1 MKKSNYVFGSVPMI
15 RASRSKFDLSF
26 THKTSGNV
34 GKLYPFFCQEVYPG
48 DTFKT
53 KSTILARLNSAYLRP
68 VMDNLFLDQYFFFV
82 PSRLVFD
89 KFAQV
94 FGENKQSPWA
104 VQNPPSIPCFANTQ
118 STGNIALHDNVCAYL
133 YLPVGEDLKDNI
145 KDISLLPARAF
156 ALIYDEWFRDENNV
170 QPMNIH
176 KGDASASEVLNNE
189 AWSQNNYL
197 GKCPSVAKF
206 HDYFTSCLP
215 SPQKGDAVEVGTIA
229 IPERVLPVAGLP
241 YAGNT
246 DTSSRNYILPSVS
259 LFPNDG
265 KLTSLMEAAGYGTS
279 QYPTAD
285 TWRTT
290 HGAGKLDVITGG
302 RDYTSTPKNTSG
314 PIGGLSAT
322 STDAGILYADPNSS
336 VQILGGSAQF
346 ANLGAYDPGLVLGAT
361 SVNDLRLAFQT
372 QKMLEKDARGGT
384 RYREYILS
392 HFGVSV
398 ADSRVQV
405 PEFLG
410 GKRSPLNV
418 QQVAQTSQATTDSPL
433 ASLGA
438 YSLSFGQSG
447 FSKGFTEH
455 GYIIGVMCLRHHHT
469 YQQGVERFAFR
480 KNRLDFYDPVFANIG
495 EQPVYKKELF
505 AGAAADDVFGY
516 QEAWADLRYRPSR
529 VSGQLASKST
539 NTLDIYHFGDE
550 YSNAPTLSE
559 GFINETDSNFARTI
573 AIANAENADADQF
586 VFDIYCQNE
595 AIRELPVYSVPS
607 LIDHH

>member
-1 MKKSNYVFGSVPMI
+1 MKKKKNFVFGSVPMI

-53 KSTILARLNSAYLRP
+53 KSTILSRINGAYLVP

-82 PSRLVFD
+82 PSRLVYN

-94 FGENKQSPWA
+94 FGENKESPWA
-104 VQNPPSIPCFANTQ
+104 VVNTPSVPTFQNTQ
-118 STGNIALHDNVCAYL
+118 ATGNVALHDNVCAYL
-133 YLPVGEDLKDNI
+133 YLPVGEDLKENI
-145 KDISLLPARAF
+145 KDVSLLPARAF

-170 QPMNIH
+170 QPMNIQ
-176 KGDASASEVLNNE
+176 KGDAVASEKLNND
-189 AWSQNNYL
+189 AWSPSNYL

-215 SPQKGDAVEVGTIA
+215 SPQKGQPVEIGTAVVPA
-229 IPERVLPVAGLP
+229 RVLPVSGVGAN
-241 YAGNT
+241 Y
-246 DTSSRNYILPSVS
+246 SSPGSTS
-259 LFPNDG
+259 LFPDQFSPEYQAALVRSGYVGGTQGNSPAIGSVVLSSSSSESNDVLLG
-265 KLTSLMEAAGYGTS
+265 RGLKVGMSKPLLKATNDATGDN
-279 QYPTAD
+279 AD
-285 TWRTT
+285 
-290 HGAGKLDVITGG
+290 HVFLH
-302 RDYTSTPKNTSG
+302 
-314 PIGGLSAT
+314 
-322 STDAGILYADPNSS
+322 
-336 VQILGGSAQF
+336 
-346 ANLGAYDPGLVLGAT
+346 NLGAYDPGFVLGAAT
-361 SVNDLRLAFQT
+361 VNDLRLAFQT

-418 QQVAQTSQATTDSPL
+418 QQVAQTSVGTEKSPL
-433 ASLGA
+433 AALGA

-455 GYIIGVMCLRHHHT
+455 GYIIGVMCLRYHHT

-529 VSGQLASKST
+529 VSGQLASKAT
-539 NTLDIYHFGDE
+539 NTLDIYHFADE
-550 YSNAPTLSE
+550 YANAPTLSD
-559 GFINETDSNFARTI
+559 GFINETDSNFARTT
-573 AIANAENADADQF
+573 AIKDAQSADADQF
-586 VFDIYCQNE
+586 VFDIYIQNE

>member
-1 MKKSNYVFGSVPMI
+1 MKRKNNFVFGSVPMI

-34 GKLYPFFCQEVYPG
+34 GKLYPFYCQEVYPG
-48 DTFKT
+48 DTFKV

-68 VMDNLFLDQYFFFV
+68 VMDNLFLDQYFFYV
-82 PSRLVFD
+82 PSRLVYN

-94 FGENKQSPWA
+94 FGENKESPWA
-104 VQNPPSIPCFANTQ
+104 VVNTPSVPTFRNTGL
-118 STGNIALHDNVCAYL
+118 TGNVANHDNVCAYL
-133 YLPVGEDLKDNI
+133 YLPVGEDLRENI

-170 QPMNIH
+170 QPMNIQ
-176 KGDASASEVLNNE
+176 KGDAVASEVLNNNE
-189 AWSQNNYL
+189 WSPSNYL
-197 GKCPSVAKF
+197 GKCPNVAKF

-215 SPQKGDAVEVGTIA
+215 SPQKGDPVEVGTTVV
-229 IPERVLPVAGLP
+229 PSRVLPVATYGGQFGNNTATPTTMSSQLLP
-241 YAGNT
+241 G
-246 DTSSRNYILPSVS
+246 REELFS
-259 LFPNDG
+259 LL
-265 KLTSLMEAAGYGTS
+265 KAAGYERAGGSGSSRLYFSTS
-279 QYPTAD
+279 QEGWNPA
-285 TWRTT
+285 
-290 HGAGKLDVITGG
+290 TGG
-302 RDYTSTPKNTSG
+302 VILQSNDGTGKG
-314 PIGGLSAT
+314 ALSAD
-322 STDAGILYADPNSS
+322 SNAS
-336 VQILGGSAQF
+336 GGNPTTMYP
-346 ANLGAYDPGLVLGAT
+346 ANLFAYDPGVALGAT
-361 SVNDLRLAFQT
+361 TVNDLRLAFQT

-418 QQVAQTSQATTDSPL
+418 QQVAQMSQGTSQSPL

-455 GYIIGVMCLRHHHT
+455 GYIIGVMCLRYHHT

-539 NTLDIYHFGDE
+539 NTLDIYHFADE
-550 YSNAPTLSE
+550 YANAPTLSE
-559 GFINETDSNFARTI
+559 GFINETDTNFARTI
-573 AIANAENADADQF
+573 ATANSQSVDSDQF
-586 VFDIYCQNE
+586 VFDIYLQND

>member
-1 MKKSNYVFGSVPMI
+1 MKRNKNFVFGSVPMI
-15 RASRSKFDLSF
+15 RASRSKFDLSY

-34 GKLYPFFCQEVYPG
+34 GKLYPFMCQEVYPG
-48 DTFKT
+48 DTFKV
-53 KSTILARLNSAYLRP
+53 KSTILARLNSAYLLP

-82 PSRLVFD
+82 PSRLVYN

-94 FGENKQSPWA
+94 FGENKESPWA
-104 VQNPPSIPCFANTQ
+104 VVNTPSIPTFQNTEA
-118 STGNIALHDNVCAYL
+118 TGNVALHDNVCAYL
-133 YLPVGEDLKDNI
+133 YLPVGEDLKENI
-145 KDISLLPARAF
+145 KDVSLLPARAF

-170 QPMNIH
+170 MPMNIQ
-176 KGDASASEVLNNE
+176 KGDAVVSEKLNNNV
-189 AWSQNNYL
+189 WSPSNYL
-197 GKCPSVAKF
+197 GKCPNVAKF

-215 SPQKGDAVEVGTIA
+215 TPQKGQPVEIGSVVVPARI
-229 IPERVLPVAGLP
+229 LPVSGVDI
-241 YAGNT
+241 GNG
-246 DTSSRNYILPSVS
+246 DTLVVKTSPS
-259 LFPNDG
+259 LFPSQAN
-265 KLTSLMEAAGYGTS
+265 LIPLLREAGYGEYPETPNDFETGKIWVS
-279 QYPTAD
+279 QNPLTKMRDAD
-285 TWRTT
+285 TRILGTIYSSST
-290 HGAGKLDVITGG
+290 LRGALA
-302 RDYTSTPKNTSG
+302 TSPIGSSGLAANTS
-314 PIGGLSAT
+314 
-322 STDAGILYADPNSS
+322 AG
-336 VQILGGSAQF
+336 F
-346 ANLGAYDPGLVLGAT
+346 TNLAAYDPGLALGAAT
-361 SVNDLRLAFQT
+361 VNDLRLAFQT

-418 QQVAQTSQATTDSPL
+418 QQVAQTSEATNTSPL

-455 GYIIGVMCLRHHHT
+455 GYIIGVMCLRYHHT

-505 AGAAADDVFGY
+505 AGAPADAVFGY

-529 VSGQLASKST
+529 VSGQLASKAT
-539 NTLDIYHFGDE
+539 NSLDIYHFADE
-550 YSNAPTLSE
+550 YANAPTLQE
-559 GFINETDSNFARTI
+559 AFINETDSNFARTI
-573 AIANAENADADQF
+573 AIADAQSADADQF
-586 VFDIYCQNE
+586 VFDIYLQND

>member
-1 MKKSNYVFGSVPMI
+1 MAKKSNFVFGSVPMI
-15 RASRSKFDLSF
+15 RASRSRFDLSQSI
-26 THKTSGNV
+26 KTSGNV

-48 DTFKT
+48 DTFKI
-53 KSTILARLNSAYLRP
+53 KSTILSRLSSAYMVP

-89 KFAQV
+89 KWAQV
-94 FGENKQSPWA
+94 FGENKAGKWA
-104 VQNPPSIPCFANTQ
+104 NITTPTVPTFKNTG
-118 STGNIALHDNVCAYL
+118 SSGNIALHDNVCAYIN
-133 YLPVGEDLKDNI
+133 LPVGQELGDNV
-145 KDISLLPARAF
+145 KDISLLPYRAF

-170 QPMNIH
+170 QPMQIQ
-176 KGDASASEVLNNE
+176 KGDAADSEVLNNNDW
-189 AWSQNNYL
+189 APNNYL
-197 GKCPSVAKF
+197 GKCPNVAKF
-206 HDYFTSCLP
+206 HDYFTTCLP
-215 SPQKGDAVEVGTIA
+215 SPQKGDPVELGTVV
-229 IPERVLPVAGLP
+229 IPERILPVSGVDIG
-241 YAGNT
+241 GN
-246 DTSSRNYILPSVS
+246 SSGSKSSPA
-259 LFPNDG
+259 LFPSKSELTPLLNQAGYNITTTPNMFDTG
-265 KLTSLMEAAGYGTS
+265 KIAVSTNPTTSIFGATNKNLGTIGSTTLAGTLAAG
-279 QYPTAD
+279 PFPD
-285 TWRTT
+285 
-290 HGAGKLDVITGG
+290 
-302 RDYTSTPKNTSG
+302 
-314 PIGGLSAT
+314 GLSA
-322 STDAGILYADPNSS
+322 GSS
-336 VQILGGSAQF
+336 VGF
-346 ANLGAYDPGLVLGAT
+346 TNLAAYDPGLSLNPI
-361 SVNDLRLAFQT
+361 SVNDLRYAFQL

-418 QQVAQTSQATTDSPL
+418 QQVAQTSQNTADSPL

-438 YSLSFGQSG
+438 YSLSFGKAG

-455 GYIIGVMCLRHHHT
+455 GYIIGCMCLRYHHT
-469 YQQGVERFAFR
+469 YQQGVERYAFR
-480 KNRLDFYDPVFANIG
+480 KERLDFYDPVFASIG

-505 AGAAADDVFGY
+505 AGAASDDVFGY

-550 YSNAPTLSE
+550 YANAPTLSD

-573 AIANAENADADQF
+573 AIDDAKANDSDQF
-586 VFDIYCQNE
+586 VFDIYIQND
-595 AIRELPVYSVPS
+595 AIRELSVYSVPS

>member
-1 MKKSNYVFGSVPMI
+1 MKKSNFVFGSVPMI

-94 FGENKQSPWA
+94 FGENRESAWA
-104 VQNPPSIPCFANTQ
+104 VQNPPSIPCFQNTGA
-118 STGNIALHDNVCAYL
+118 SGNVALHDNVCAYL
-133 YLPVGEDLKDNI
+133 YLPVGEDLKNNI
-145 KDISLLPARAF
+145 RDISLLPARAF
-156 ALIYDEWFRDENNV
+156 ALIYDEWFRDENNI
-170 QPMNIH
+170 QPMNVQ
-176 KGDASASEVLNNE
+176 KGDAVASEKLNNNP
-189 AWSQNNYL
+189 WSENNYL
-197 GKCPSVAKF
+197 GKCPNVAKF
-206 HDYFTSCLP
+206 HDYFTTCLP
-215 SPQKGDAVEVGTIA
+215 SPQKGEAVQALGTAISPVNTYPISDLGYDSVHDRLQSLSGRQNLLWGRFELNQSGIVNQLPIEAENPWIYTLAVNGEKVDA
-229 IPERVLPVAGLP
+229 L
-241 YAGNT
+241 
-246 DTSSRNYILPSVS
+246 S
-259 LFPNDG
+259 G
-265 KLTSLMEAAGYGTS
+265 KYSKGVTNQRES
-279 QYPTAD
+279 
-285 TWRTT
+285 
-290 HGAGKLDVITGG
+290 
-302 RDYTSTPKNTSG
+302 TSG
-314 PIGGLSAT
+314 GTLSNIGMVP
-322 STDAGILYADPNSS
+322 Y
-336 VQILGGSAQF
+336 
-346 ANLGAYDPGLVLGAT
+346 NLGVAVNPIT
-361 SVNDLRLAFQT
+361 VNDLRLAFQT

-410 GKRSPLNV
+410 GKRTPLNV

-455 GYIIGVMCLRHHHT
+455 GYIIGVMCLRYHHT

-505 AGAAADDVFGY
+505 AGADRDAVFGY

-529 VSGQLASKST
+529 VSGQLASKAT
-539 NTLDIYHFGDE
+539 NTLDIYHFADE
-550 YSNAPTLSE
+550 YSNAPTLSG

-573 AIANAENADADQF
+573 AIADAQSADADQF

-607 LIDHH
+607 LIDHN

>member
-1 MKKSNYVFGSVPMI
+1 MKKSNNFVFGSVPMI

-34 GKLYPFFCQEVYPG
+34 GKLYPFYCQEVYPG

-82 PSRLVFD
+82 PSRLVYE

-104 VQNPPSIPCFANTQ
+104 VVNNPSVPCFQNTTK
-118 STGNIALHDNVCAYL
+118 TGNVALHDNVCAYL
-133 YLPVGEDLKDNI
+133 YLPVGEDLKENI
-145 KDISLLPARAF
+145 NDISLLPARAF
-156 ALIYDEWFRDENNV
+156 ALIYDEWFRDENNI
-170 QPMNIH
+170 QPMNIQ
-176 KGDASASEVLNNE
+176 KGDAAASENLNND
-189 AWSQNNYL
+189 AWSPSNYL
-197 GKCPSVAKF
+197 GKCPNVGKF

-215 SPQKGDAVEVGTIA
+215 APQKGESVQALGTTVSQVKPYFPDAFGKSSFYQLAQGLVGSPVLHSYRYSFA
-229 IPERVLPVAGLP
+229 PESFEERVLTGISPYNSPSTVLP
-241 YAGNT
+241 AVDFKLKDGGNQYSNGV
-246 DTSSRNYILPSVS
+246 DSIN
-259 LFPNDG
+259 
-265 KLTSLMEAAGYGTS
+265 
-279 QYPTAD
+279 YPTSA
-285 TWRTT
+285 
-290 HGAGKLDVITGG
+290 IESE
-302 RDYTSTPKNTSG
+302 TSHT
-314 PIGGLSAT
+314 LS
-322 STDAGILYADPNSS
+322 P
-336 VQILGGSAQF
+336 V
-346 ANLGAYDPGLVLGAT
+346 NLGVALNPIT
-361 SVNDLRLAFQT
+361 VNDLRLAFQT

-455 GYIIGVMCLRHHHT
+455 GYIIGVMCLRYHHT

-505 AGAAADDVFGY
+505 AGAGSDDVFGY

-539 NTLDIYHFGDE
+539 NTLDIYHFADE
-550 YSNAPTLSE
+550 YANAPTLSE
-559 GFINETDSNFARTI
+559 GFINETDSNFVRTI
-573 AIANAENADADQF
+573 AIANAESVDADQF

-607 LIDHH
+607 LIDHN

>member
-1 MKKSNYVFGSVPMI
+1 MKKSNFVFGSVPMI

-34 GKLYPFFCQEVYPG
+34 GKLYPFYCQEVYPG
-48 DTFKT
+48 DTFKV

-68 VMDNLFLDQYFFFV
+68 VMDNLFQDQYFFFV

-94 FGENKQSPWA
+94 FGENKGSAWA
-104 VQNPPSIPCFANTQ
+104 VKNPPSIPCFQNTEA
-118 STGNIALHDNVCAYL
+118 TGNIALHDNVCAYL
-133 YLPVGEDLKDNI
+133 YLPVGEDLKENI

-156 ALIYDEWFRDENNV
+156 ALIYDEWFRDENNI
-170 QPMNIH
+170 QPMNIQ
-176 KGDASASEVLNNE
+176 KGDAVASEKLNNNP
-189 AWSQNNYL
+189 WSENNYL

-206 HDYFTSCLP
+206 HDYFTTCLP
-215 SPQKGDAVEVGTIA
+215 NPQKGDPVEVGTVA
-229 IPERVLPVAGLP
+229 IPERVLPVTGLP
-241 YAGNT
+241 T
-246 DTSSRNYILPSVS
+246 DTSSESSNTLLPATNH
-259 LFPNDG
+259 L
-265 KLTSLMEAAGYGTS
+265 KTLMTAAGYTPGNINNPGVMRFGMES
-279 QYPTAD
+279 NQMNWNPGDNYAL
-285 TWRTT
+285 
-290 HGAGKLDVITGG
+290 GVQGGNSNLSNGLGVAGSSA
-302 RDYTSTPKNTSG
+302 STP
-314 PIGGLSAT
+314 L
-322 STDAGILYADPNSS
+322 AGINRVYVN
-336 VQILGGSAQF
+336 
-346 ANLGAYDPGLVLGAT
+346 NLAAYDPGVALGAT
-361 SVNDLRLAFQT
+361 TVNDLRLAFQT

-410 GKRSPLNV
+410 GKRTPLNV
-418 QQVAQTSQATTDSPL
+418 QQVAQTSQASTDSPL

-455 GYIIGVMCLRHHHT
+455 GYIIGVMCLRYHHT

-516 QEAWADLRYRPSR
+516 QEAWADLRKRQSR
-529 VSGQLASKST
+529 VSGQLASKAT
-539 NTLDIYHFGDE
+539 NTLDIYHFADE
-550 YSNAPTLSE
+550 YSNAPVLSA

-573 AIANAENADADQF
+573 AIANAESADADQF

>member
-1 MKKSNYVFGSVPMI
+1 MKRKNNFVFGSVPMI
-15 RASRSKFDLSF
+15 RASRSKFDLSY

-34 GKLYPFFCQEVYPG
+34 GKLYPFMCQEVYPG
-48 DTFKT
+48 DTFKV

-82 PSRLVFD
+82 PSRLVYN
-89 KFAQV
+89 KFPQV
-94 FGENKQSPWA
+94 FGENKESPWA
-104 VQNPPSIPCFANTQ
+104 VVNTPSVPTFQNTEAS
-118 STGNIALHDNVCAYL
+118 GNVALHDNVCAYL
-133 YLPVGEDLKDNI
+133 YLPVGEDLKENI
-145 KDISLLPARAF
+145 KDVSLLPARAF

-170 QPMNIH
+170 QPMNIQ
-176 KGDASASEVLNNE
+176 KGDAVASEKLNND
-189 AWSQNNYL
+189 AWSPSNYL
-197 GKCPSVAKF
+197 GKCPNVAKF

-215 SPQKGDAVEVGTIA
+215 SPQKGQPVEIGTA
-229 IPERVLPVAGLP
+229 TTPERILPVTGLRVN
-241 YAGNT
+241 ANIGG
-246 DTSSRNYILPSVS
+246 PSMGS
-259 LFPNDG
+259 LFPEYPHLDELA
-265 KLTSLMEAAGYGTS
+265 KAAGFSSS
-279 QYPTAD
+279 Q
-285 TWRTT
+285 
-290 HGAGKLDVITGG
+290 
-302 RDYTSTPKNTSG
+302 TSG
-314 PIGGLSAT
+314 SAGLFFSKDPATFSAAT
-322 STDAGILYADPNSS
+322 GTPAFMASS
-336 VQILGGSAQF
+336 GPATGRLLSRGSSSDGTGNTIYPY
-346 ANLGAYDPGLVLGAT
+346 NLAAYDPGVALSAT
-361 SVNDLRLAFQT
+361 TVNDLRLAFQT

-418 QQVAQTSQATTDSPL
+418 QQVAQTSQATATSPL

-455 GYIIGVMCLRHHHT
+455 GYIIGVMCLRYHHT

-480 KNRLDFYDPVFANIG
+480 KNRLDFYDPVFASIG

-529 VSGQLASKST
+529 VSGQLASKAT
-539 NTLDIYHFGDE
+539 NTLDVYHFADE
-550 YSNAPTLSE
+550 YANAPTLSE
-559 GFINETDSNFARTI
+559 GFINETDKNFARTI
-573 AIANAENADADQF
+573 AIADAENVDADQF
-586 VFDIYCQNE
+586 VFDIYLQND

>member
-1 MKKSNYVFGSVPMI
+1 MKHKNNFVFGSVPMI
-15 RASRSKFDLSF
+15 RASRSKFDLSY

-34 GKLYPFFCQEVYPG
+34 GKLYPFMCQEVYPG
-48 DTFKT
+48 DTFKV

-82 PSRLVFD
+82 PSRLVYN
-89 KFAQV
+89 KFPQV
-94 FGENKQSPWA
+94 FGENKESPWA
-104 VQNPPSIPCFANTQ
+104 VVNTPIVPTFQNTEA
-118 STGNIALHDNVCAYL
+118 TGNVALHDNVCAYL
-133 YLPVGEDLKDNI
+133 YLPVGEDLKENI
-145 KDISLLPARAF
+145 KDVSLLPARAF

-170 QPMNIH
+170 QPMNIQ
-176 KGDASASEVLNNE
+176 KGDAAASEKLNND
-189 AWSQNNYL
+189 AWSPSNYL
-197 GKCPSVAKF
+197 GKCPNVAKF

-215 SPQKGDAVEVGTIA
+215 SPQKGNPVEIGSAVVPARI
-229 IPERVLPVAGLP
+229 LPVTGLRLSLSSP
-241 YAGNT
+241 
-246 DTSSRNYILPSVS
+246 TSTS
-259 LFPNDG
+259 LFPG
-265 KLTSLMEAAGYGTS
+265 ETSDEYKAMLSNAGYTYGNANNLGT
-279 QYPTAD
+279 
-285 TWRTT
+285 
-290 HGAGKLDVITGG
+290 L
-302 RDYTSTPKNTSG
+302 
-314 PIGGLSAT
+314 
-322 STDAGILYADPNSS
+322 
-336 VQILGGSAQF
+336 LGGSHASSYGGLENKMLKF
-346 ANLGAYDPGLVLGAT
+346 NNNNSLPAIIGGSTDSVTAGTPAFLNNLAAYDPGVALGAT
-361 SVNDLRLAFQT
+361 TVNDLRLAFQT

-418 QQVAQTSQATTDSPL
+418 QQVAQTSQATSNSPL

-455 GYIIGVMCLRHHHT
+455 GYIIGVMCLRYHHT

-529 VSGQLASKST
+529 VSGQLASKAT
-539 NTLDIYHFGDE
+539 NTLDIYHFADE
-550 YSNAPTLSE
+550 YANAPTLSE
-559 GFINETDSNFARTI
+559 GFINETDKNFARTI
-573 AIANAENADADQF
+573 AIADAENVDADQF
-586 VFDIYCQNE
+586 VFDIYLQND

>member
-1 MKKSNYVFGSVPMI
+1 MKRKNNFVFGSVPMI
-15 RASRSKFDLSF
+15 RASRSKFDLSY

-34 GKLYPFFCQEVYPG
+34 GKLYPFMCQEVYPG
-48 DTFKT
+48 DTFKV

-82 PSRLVFD
+82 PSRLVYN
-89 KFAQV
+89 KFPQV
-94 FGENKQSPWA
+94 FGENKESPWA
-104 VQNPPSIPCFANTQ
+104 VVNTPSVPTFQNTEAS
-118 STGNIALHDNVCAYL
+118 GNVALHDNVCAYL
-133 YLPVGEDLKDNI
+133 YLPVGEDLKENI
-145 KDISLLPARAF
+145 NDVSLLPARAF

-170 QPMNIH
+170 QPMNIQ
-176 KGDASASEVLNNE
+176 KGDAAASEKLNND
-189 AWSQNNYL
+189 AWSPSNYL
-197 GKCPSVAKF
+197 GKCPNVAKF

-215 SPQKGDAVEVGTIA
+215 SPQKGKPVEVGTVA
-229 IPERVLPVAGLP
+229 LPERLLPVSTLRSN
-241 YAGNT
+241 AGNLQGNF
-246 DTSSRNYILPSVS
+246 TSMGG
-259 LFPNDG
+259 LFPDDSHIDELAKAMGFTGSNKSGSNGLFMSTSERAWSAPSGTLELSVAASTGQGRMVSRGSSADG
-265 KLTSLMEAAGYGTS
+265 
-279 QYPTAD
+279 
-285 TWRTT
+285 
-290 HGAGKLDVITGG
+290 
-302 RDYTSTPKNTSG
+302 SG
-314 PIGGLSAT
+314 S
-322 STDAGILYADPNSS
+322 ILYPY
-336 VQILGGSAQF
+336 
-346 ANLGAYDPGLVLGAT
+346 NLAAYDPGVALGAT
-361 SVNDLRLAFQT
+361 TVNDLRLAFQT

-418 QQVAQTSQATTDSPL
+418 QQVAQTSQATSTSPL

-455 GYIIGVMCLRHHHT
+455 GFIIGVMCLRYHHT

-529 VSGQLASKST
+529 VSGQLASKAT
-539 NTLDIYHFGDE
+539 NTLDIYHFADE
-550 YSNAPTLSE
+550 YANAPTLSE
-559 GFINETDSNFARTI
+559 GFINETDKNFARTI
-573 AIANAENADADQF
+573 AIADAENVDADQF
-586 VFDIYCQNE
+586 VFDIYLQND

>member
-1 MKKSNYVFGSVPMI
+1 MKKSNYVFGTVPMI

-82 PSRLVFD
+82 PSRLVYD

-104 VQNPPSIPCFANTQ
+104 VVNTPSIPCFQNTEK
-118 STGNIALHDNVCAYL
+118 TGNIALHDNVCAYL
-133 YLPVGEDLKDNI
+133 YLPVGEDLKENI
-145 KDISLLPARAF
+145 NDISLLPARAF

-170 QPMNIH
+170 MPMNIQ
-176 KGDASASEVLNNE
+176 KGDAVASEKLNNNV
-189 AWSQNNYL
+189 WSPSNYL
-197 GKCPSVAKF
+197 GKCPNVAKF

-215 SPQKGDAVEVGTIA
+215 TPQKGDAVEVGTSVV
-229 IPERVLPVAGLP
+229 PSRLLPVAGLRLDGSS
-241 YAGNT
+241 A
-246 DTSSRNYILPSVS
+246 TSPS
-259 LFPNDG
+259 LFPDQVSDEY
-265 KLTSLMEAAGYGTS
+265 KSLLASAGYTFGNLNNLGT
-279 QYPTAD
+279 
-285 TWRTT
+285 
-290 HGAGKLDVITGG
+290 
-302 RDYTSTPKNTSG
+302 
-314 PIGGLSAT
+314 
-322 STDAGILYADPNSS
+322 
-336 VQILGGSAQF
+336 ILGGSNNF
-346 ANLGAYDPGLVLGAT
+346 SFGGLENKFLKFNNNNNLPVIIGVTADTATAGTPAFLNNLAAYDPGVALGAT
-361 SVNDLRLAFQT
+361 TVNDLRLAFQT

-418 QQVAQTSQATTDSPL
+418 QQVAQTSQATTESPL

-438 YSLSFGQSG
+438 YSLSYGQSG

-455 GYIIGVMCLRHHHT
+455 GYIIGVMCLRYHHT

-495 EQPVYKKELF
+495 QQPVYKKELF
-505 AGAAADDVFGY
+505 AGAPSDAVFGY

-539 NTLDIYHFGDE
+539 NSLDIYHFADE
-550 YSNAPTLSE
+550 YANAPTLQE
-559 GFINETDSNFARTI
+559 AFINETDSNFARTI
-573 AIANAENADADQF
+573 AIADAQNADADQF

>member
-1 MKKSNYVFGSVPMI
+1 MKKSNFVFGSVPMI

-82 PSRLVFD
+82 PSRLVFN

-94 FGENKQSPWA
+94 FGENKESPWA
-104 VQNPPSIPCFANTQ
+104 VKNPPSVPCFQNTET
-118 STGNIALHDNVCAYL
+118 TGNVALHDNVCAYL
-133 YLPVGEDLKDNI
+133 YLPVGEDLKGNI

-156 ALIYDEWFRDENNV
+156 ALIYDEWFRDENNI
-170 QPMNIH
+170 QPMNIQ
-176 KGDASASEVLNNE
+176 KGDAVASEKLNNNP
-189 AWSQNNYL
+189 WSENNYL

-206 HDYFTSCLP
+206 HDYFTTCLP
-215 SPQKGDAVEVGTIA
+215 SPQKGDPVQALGT
-229 IPERVLPVAGLP
+229 
-241 YAGNT
+241 
-246 DTSSRNYILPSVS
+246 SVS
-259 LFPNDG
+259 PVNTYPILEMGFSSVPDRLSNMVQHQNLLWGRFNLNQAGTVATDYVRSVDPWLYSVSVNGEVQDQMDG
-265 KLTSLMEAAGYGTS
+265 LYLRGVTREQSGTGGTS
-279 QYPTAD
+279 E
-285 TWRTT
+285 
-290 HGAGKLDVITGG
+290 
-302 RDYTSTPKNTSG
+302 N
-314 PIGGLSAT
+314 IGL
-322 STDAGILYADPNSS
+322 IPY
-336 VQILGGSAQF
+336 
-346 ANLGAYDPGLVLGAT
+346 NLGVALNPVT
-361 SVNDLRLAFQT
+361 VNDLRLAFQT

-410 GKRSPLNV
+410 GKRTPLNV

-455 GYIIGVMCLRHHHT
+455 GYIIGVMCLRYHHT

-505 AGAAADDVFGY
+505 AGAPSDSVFGY

-529 VSGQLASKST
+529 VSGQLASKAT
-539 NTLDIYHFGDE
+539 NTLDIYHFADE
-550 YSNAPTLSE
+550 YSNAPTLSD

-573 AIANAENADADQF
+573 AIADAQSVDADQF

-607 LIDHH
+607 LIDHN

>member
-1 MKKSNYVFGSVPMI
+1 MKKKKNFVFGTVPMI

-48 DTFKT
+48 DTFKV

-82 PSRLVFD
+82 PSRLVYN

-94 FGENKQSPWA
+94 FGENKESPWA
-104 VQNPPSIPCFANTQ
+104 VVNTPTIPTFQNTQ
-118 STGNIALHDNVCAYL
+118 ATGNVALHDNVCAYL
-133 YLPVGEDLKDNI
+133 YLPVGEDLKENI
-145 KDISLLPARAF
+145 NDVSLLPARAF
-156 ALIYDEWFRDENNV
+156 ALIYDEWFRDENNI
-170 QPMNIH
+170 QPMNIQ
-176 KGDASASEVLNNE
+176 KGDAVASEKLNND
-189 AWSQNNYL
+189 AWSPSNYL
-197 GKCPSVAKF
+197 GKCPNVAKF

-215 SPQKGDAVEVGTIA
+215 SPQKGSPVQIGTAVVPA
-229 IPERVLPVAGLP
+229 RLLPVSGL
-241 YAGNT
+241 
-246 DTSSRNYILPSVS
+246 DLS
-259 LFPNDG
+259 
-265 KLTSLMEAAGYGTS
+265 KES
-279 QYPTAD
+279 Q
-285 TWRTT
+285 
-290 HGAGKLDVITGG
+290 
-302 RDYTSTPKNTSG
+302 
-314 PIGGLSAT
+314 T
-322 STDAGILYADPNSS
+322 STDSFPYEDNDAYNKLLSDAGYTPGYNGVNHGVLMVGNKTYDFNSLPYS
-336 VQILGGSAQF
+336 NKVLKVSSAPDFPILGVGSTQDSTSTISNIF
-346 ANLGAYDPGLVLGAT
+346 INNLAAYDPGVSLSAAT
-361 SVNDLRLAFQT
+361 VNDLRLAFQT

-418 QQVAQTSQATTDSPL
+418 QQVAQTSQATATSPL

-455 GYIIGVMCLRHHHT
+455 GYIIGVMCLRSHHT

-539 NTLDIYHFGDE
+539 NTLDIYHFADE

-559 GFINETDSNFARTI
+559 GFVNETDSNFARTI
-573 AIANAENADADQF
+573 AIADAQNVDADQF
-586 VFDIYCQNE
+586 VFDIYLQND

>member
-1 MKKSNYVFGSVPMI
+1 MQKKSNFVFGTVPMI
-15 RASRSKFDLSF
+15 RASRSRFDLSQSI
-26 THKTSGNV
+26 KTSGNV

-48 DTFKT
+48 DTFKIN
-53 KSTILARLNSAYLRP
+53 STILSRLSSAYLCP

-89 KFAQV
+89 KWAQV
-94 FGENKQSPWA
+94 FGENKSGKWA
-104 VQNPPSIPCFANTQ
+104 NITPTTVPTFQNSG
-118 STGNIALHDNVCAYL
+118 STGNIALHDNVCAYIN
-133 YLPVGEDLKDNI
+133 LPVGQELGDNV
-145 KDISLLPARAF
+145 KDISLLPYRAF

-170 QPMNIH
+170 QPMQIQ
-176 KGDASASEVLNNE
+176 KGDAASSEKLNNNDW
-189 AWSQNNYL
+189 APNNYL

-206 HDYFTSCLP
+206 HDYFTTCLP
-215 SPQKGDAVEVGTIA
+215 SPQKGDPVEIGTVE
-229 IPERVLPVAGLP
+229 IPSRILPVSGLGPLANNSLTSVELFPQDDAKTRILMSRAGFSPAVGHQGIGPTVVTETGHLSDSISGLIG
-241 YAGNT
+241 ASGQQ
-246 DTSSRNYILPSVS
+246 SS
-259 LFPNDG
+259 LF
-265 KLTSLMEAAGYGTS
+265 
-279 QYPTAD
+279 AD
-285 TWRTT
+285 DSSFS
-290 HGAGKLDVITGG
+290 GV
-302 RDYTSTPKNTSG
+302 TPVY
-314 PIGGLSAT
+314 LS
-322 STDAGILYADPNSS
+322 
-336 VQILGGSAQF
+336 
-346 ANLGAYDPGLVLGAT
+346 NLGAYDPGTAAYGIN
-361 SVNDLRLAFQT
+361 VNDLRLAVQT

-418 QQVAQTSQATTDSPL
+418 QQVAQTSQNTADSPL

-438 YSLSFGQSG
+438 YSLSFGKAG

-455 GYIIGVMCLRHHHT
+455 GYIIGCMCLRYHHT
-469 YQQGVERFAFR
+469 YQQGVERYAFR
-480 KNRLDFYDPVFANIG
+480 KDRLDFYDPVFANIG

-505 AGAAADDVFGY
+505 ASAAANDVFGY

-550 YSNAPTLSE
+550 YANAPTLSE
-559 GFINETDSNFARTI
+559 GFINETDSNFSRTI
-573 AIANAENADADQF
+573 AIDDAKVNDSDQF
-586 VFDIYCQNE
+586 VFDIYIQND

-607 LIDHH
+607 LMDHH

>member
-1 MKKSNYVFGSVPMI
+1 MKRKNNFVFGSVPMI
-15 RASRSKFDLSF
+15 RASRSKFDLSY

-34 GKLYPFFCQEVYPG
+34 GKLYPFMCQEVYPG
-48 DTFKT
+48 DTFKV

-82 PSRLVFD
+82 PSRLVYN
-89 KFAQV
+89 KFPQV
-94 FGENKQSPWA
+94 FGENKESPWA
-104 VQNPPSIPCFANTQ
+104 VVNTPSVPTFQNTEVS
-118 STGNIALHDNVCAYL
+118 GNVALHDNVCAYL
-133 YLPVGEDLKDNI
+133 YLPVGEDIKENI
-145 KDISLLPARAF
+145 KDVSLLPARAF

-170 QPMNIH
+170 QPMNIQ
-176 KGDASASEVLNNE
+176 KGDAAASEKLNNE
-189 AWSQNNYL
+189 VWSPSNYL
-197 GKCPSVAKF
+197 GKCPNVAKF

-215 SPQKGDAVEVGTIA
+215 SPQKGNSVEIGSAVV
-229 IPERVLPVAGLP
+229 PQRLLPVNGVDLQRS
-241 YAGNT
+241 G
-246 DTSSRNYILPSVS
+246 DTTATK
-259 LFPNDG
+259 FPKGQTLKDMV
-265 KLTSLMEAAGYGTS
+265 TSLGLQPGPLSSEPG
-279 QYPTAD
+279 
-285 TWRTT
+285 W
-290 HGAGKLDVITGG
+290 LNF
-302 RDYTSTPKNTSG
+302 STQQ
-314 PIGGLSAT
+314 
-322 STDAGILYADPNSS
+322 STNLAPSSNS
-336 VQILGGSAQF
+336 ILGVRGGSGGNSDGISIRYTTDQSSSG
-346 ANLGAYDPGLVLGAT
+346 NLYLGNLFAYDPGVALSAT
-361 SVNDLRLAFQT
+361 TVNDLRLAFQT

-418 QQVAQTSQATTDSPL
+418 QQVAQTSQATSTSPL

-455 GYIIGVMCLRHHHT
+455 GYIIGVMCLRYHHT
-469 YQQGVERFAFR
+469 YQQGIERFAFR
-480 KNRLDFYDPVFANIG
+480 KNRLDFYDPVFASIG

-529 VSGQLASKST
+529 VSGQLASKAT
-539 NTLDIYHFGDE
+539 NTLDIYHFADE
-550 YSNAPTLSE
+550 YANAPTLSE
-559 GFINETDSNFARTI
+559 GFINETDKNFARTI
-573 AIANAENADADQF
+573 AIADAENVDADQF
-586 VFDIYCQNE
+586 VFDIYLQND

>member
-34 GKLYPFFCQEVYPG
+34 GKLYPFYCQEIYPG
-48 DTFKT
+48 DTFKV

-94 FGENKQSPWA
+94 FGENKGSAWA
-104 VQNPPSIPCFANTQ
+104 VKNPPSIPCFQNTET
-118 STGNIALHDNVCAYL
+118 TGNVALHDNVCAYL
-133 YLPVGEDLKDNI
+133 YLPVGEDLKENI

-156 ALIYDEWFRDENNV
+156 ALIYDEWFRDENNI
-170 QPMNIH
+170 QPMNIQ
-176 KGDASASEVLNNE
+176 KGDAVASEKLNNNV
-189 AWSQNNYL
+189 WSENNYL

-206 HDYFTSCLP
+206 HDYFTTCLP
-215 SPQKGDAVEVGTIA
+215 NPQKGDPVEVGTVA
-229 IPERVLPVAGLP
+229 IPARVLPVTGLP
-241 YAGNT
+241 T
-246 DTSSRNYILPSVS
+246 DTSSESSNTLLPDVQT
-259 LFPNDG
+259 L
-265 KLTSLMEAAGYGTS
+265 KSLMSVAGYTPGNINN
-279 QYPTAD
+279 PGVMRFGLEGD
-285 TWRTT
+285 IMNWNP
-290 HGAGKLDVITGG
+290 GG
-302 RDYTSTPKNTSG
+302 NYALGVQGGNSNLSNGLGVVGSSASTP
-314 PIGGLSAT
+314 L
-322 STDAGILYADPNSS
+322 AGINRVYVN
-336 VQILGGSAQF
+336 
-346 ANLGAYDPGLVLGAT
+346 NLAAYDPGVALGAT
-361 SVNDLRLAFQT
+361 TVNDLRLAFQT

-418 QQVAQTSQATTDSPL
+418 QQVAQTSQASTDSPL

-455 GYIIGVMCLRHHHT
+455 GYIIGVMCLRYHHT

-516 QEAWADLRYRPSR
+516 QEAWADLRKRQSR
-529 VSGQLASKST
+529 VSGQLASKAT
-539 NTLDIYHFGDE
+539 NTLDIYHFADE
-550 YSNAPTLSE
+550 YANAPVLSE

-573 AIANAENADADQF
+573 AIADAQSADADQF

>member
-1 MKKSNYVFGSVPMI
+1 MKRKNNFVFGSVPMI
-15 RASRSKFDLSF
+15 RASRSKFDLSY

-34 GKLYPFFCQEVYPG
+34 GKLYPFMCQEVYPG
-48 DTFKT
+48 DTFKV
-53 KSTILARLNSAYLRP
+53 KSTILSRLNSAYLRP

-82 PSRLVFD
+82 PSRLVYN
-89 KFAQV
+89 KFPQV
-94 FGENKQSPWA
+94 FGENKESPWA
-104 VQNPPSIPCFANTQ
+104 VVNTPTVPTFQNTGA
-118 STGNIALHDNVCAYL
+118 TGNVANHDNVCAYL
-133 YLPVGEDLKDNI
+133 YLPVGEDLKENI
-145 KDISLLPARAF
+145 RDVSLLPARAF

-170 QPMNIH
+170 QPMNIQ
-176 KGDASASEVLNNE
+176 KGDAAASEKLNND
-189 AWSQNNYL
+189 AWSPSNYL
-197 GKCPSVAKF
+197 GKCPNVAKF

-215 SPQKGDAVEVGTIA
+215 SPQKGDPVEALGSAISPVNTYPISDLGYDSLHDRLMSFSGRQNLLWGRFELNSSGSVNQLPIEAVSPWLYTMAVDG
-229 IPERVLPVAGLP
+229 ERVDSLSGKYSRGV
-241 YAGNT
+241 T
-246 DTSSRNYILPSVS
+246 KQREDTSGGTVS
-259 LFPNDG
+259 N
-265 KLTSLMEAAGYGTS
+265 
-279 QYPTAD
+279 
-285 TWRTT
+285 
-290 HGAGKLDVITGG
+290 
-302 RDYTSTPKNTSG
+302 
-314 PIGGLSAT
+314 IGMVP
-322 STDAGILYADPNSS
+322 Y
-336 VQILGGSAQF
+336 
-346 ANLGAYDPGLVLGAT
+346 NLGVAVNPLT
-361 SVNDLRLAFQT
+361 VNDLRLAFQT

-418 QQVAQTSQATTDSPL
+418 QQVAQTSQATATSPL

-455 GYIIGVMCLRHHHT
+455 GYIIGVMCLRYHHT

-529 VSGQLASKST
+529 VSGQLASKAT
-539 NTLDIYHFGDE
+539 NTLDIYHFADE
-550 YSNAPTLSE
+550 YANAPTLSE
-559 GFINETDSNFARTI
+559 GFINETDKNFARTI
-573 AIANAENADADQF
+573 AVADAENVDADQF
-586 VFDIYCQNE
+586 VFDIYLQNE

>member
-1 MKKSNYVFGSVPMI
+1 MKKSKNFVFGSVPMI

-82 PSRLVFD
+82 PSRLVYN

-94 FGENKQSPWA
+94 FGENKESPWA
-104 VQNPPSIPCFANTQ
+104 VVNTPSVPTFQNTAN
-118 STGNIALHDNVCAYL
+118 SGNVALHDNVCAYL
-133 YLPVGEDLKDNI
+133 YLPVGEDLKGNI
-145 KDISLLPARAF
+145 RDISILPARAF
-156 ALIYDEWFRDENNV
+156 ALIYDEWFRDENNI
-170 QPMNIH
+170 QPMNIQ
-176 KGDASASEVLNNE
+176 KGDAASSEVLNNNV
-189 AWSQNNYL
+189 WSPSNYL
-197 GKCPSVAKF
+197 GKCPNVAKF

-215 SPQKGDAVEVGTIA
+215 APQKGDSVQALGTTVSQVKPYSPA
-229 IPERVLPVAGLP
+229 DFGVVSYNKLAQGLLGSPVLHSYRYSFAPDTLDGRALTEISP
-241 YAGNT
+241 YN
-246 DTSSRNYILPSVS
+246 SPSTV
-259 LFPNDG
+259 
-265 KLTSLMEAAGYGTS
+265 
-279 QYPTAD
+279 
-285 TWRTT
+285 
-290 HGAGKLDVITGG
+290 
-302 RDYTSTPKNTSG
+302 
-314 PIGGLSAT
+314 
-322 STDAGILYADPNSS
+322 SS
-336 VQILGGSAQF
+336 VVDFSFKDSLNQYSNGVDTVNYLNPRPEIETSHTLAPV
-346 ANLGAYDPGLVLGAT
+346 NLGVALNPLT
-361 SVNDLRLAFQT
+361 VNDLRLAFQT
-372 QKMLEKDARGGT
+372 QRMLEKDARGGT

-455 GYIIGVMCLRHHHT
+455 GYIIGVMCLRYHHT

-505 AGAAADDVFGY
+505 AGAGADDVFGY

-550 YSNAPTLSE
+550 YANAPTLSE

-573 AIANAENADADQF
+573 AIADAQSADADQF

-607 LIDHH
+607 LIDHN

>member
-1 MKKSNYVFGSVPMI
+1 MKKSNFVYGSVPMI

-26 THKTSGNV
+26 THKTSGKV
-34 GKLYPFFCQEVYPG
+34 GKLYPFYCQEVYPG

-89 KFAQV
+89 KFSQV

-104 VQNPPSIPCFANTQ
+104 VQNPPSIPCFQNTA

-133 YLPVGEDLKDNI
+133 YLPVGEDLKENI
-145 KDISLLPARAF
+145 RDISLLPARAF
-156 ALIYDEWFRDENNV
+156 ALIYDEWFRDENNI

-176 KGDASASEVLNNE
+176 KGDAASSEVLNNNE
-189 AWSQNNYL
+189 WSQNNYL

-206 HDYFTSCLP
+206 HDYFTTCLP
-215 SPQKGDAVEVGTIA
+215 SPQKGAPVEVGTVA
-229 IPERVLPVAGLP
+229 LPARLLPVSGLP
-241 YAGNT
+241 I
-246 DTSSRNYILPSVS
+246 DVSSKTSSSMFPSNYSDLMAEAGYTIRSSGDPVLGKLKTSVS
-259 LFPNDG
+259 NSQHVVPSNDATLFV
-265 KLTSLMEAAGYGTS
+265 YGG
-279 QYPTAD
+279 Q
-285 TWRTT
+285 
-290 HGAGKLDVITGG
+290 
-302 RDYTSTPKNTSG
+302 
-314 PIGGLSAT
+314 
-322 STDAGILYADPNSS
+322 STDNNTGYVISKPNSGSGSIDS
-336 VQILGGSAQF
+336 VYVN
-346 ANLGAYDPGLVLGAT
+346 NLAAYDPGVALGAT
-361 SVNDLRLAFQT
+361 TVNDLRLAFQT

-410 GKRSPLNV
+410 GKRTPLNV
-418 QQVAQTSQATTDSPL
+418 QQVAQTSQASTDSPL

-455 GYIIGVMCLRHHHT
+455 GYIIGVMCLRYHHT

-505 AGAAADDVFGY
+505 AGASADDVFGY
-516 QEAWADLRYRPSR
+516 QEAWADLRRRQSR
-529 VSGQLASKST
+529 VSGQLASEST
-539 NTLDIYHFGDE
+539 NPLDIYHFADWYG
-550 YSNAPTLSE
+550 NAPVLSE
-559 GFINETDSNFARTI
+559 EFINETDTPFARTI
-573 AIANAENADADQF
+573 AIADAETADSDQF

-607 LIDHH
+607 LIDHN

>member
-1 MKKSNYVFGSVPMI
+1 MKRKNNFVFGSVPMI
-15 RASRSKFDLSF
+15 RASRSKFDLSY

-48 DTFKT
+48 DTFKV

-82 PSRLVFD
+82 PSRLVYN

-94 FGENKQSPWA
+94 FGENKESPWA
-104 VQNPPSIPCFANTQ
+104 VVNTPSVPTFQNTEL
-118 STGNIALHDNVCAYL
+118 TGNIALHDNVCAYL
-133 YLPVGEDLKDNI
+133 YLPVGEDLKENI
-145 KDISLLPARAF
+145 KDVSLLPARAF

-170 QPMNIH
+170 QPMNIQ
-176 KGDASASEVLNNE
+176 KGDAVASEKLNNDV
-189 AWSQNNYL
+189 WSPSNYL
-197 GKCPSVAKF
+197 GKCPNVAKF

-215 SPQKGDAVEVGTIA
+215 SPQKGQPVEVGTVA
-229 IPERVLPVAGLP
+229 LPERLLPVSTIRSN
-241 YAGNT
+241 AGNLQGNFT
-246 DTSSRNYILPSVS
+246 TMGG
-259 LFPNDG
+259 LFPDYAKTDELAKAMGFNG
-265 KLTSLMEAAGYGTS
+265 SNKTGSNGLFMSTSEKSWTAPTGDVGLNAAVSSG
-279 QYPTAD
+279 Q
-285 TWRTT
+285 
-290 HGAGKLDVITGG
+290 G
-302 RDYTSTPKNTSG
+302 RFVARGN
-314 PIGGLSAT
+314 
-322 STDAGILYADPNSS
+322 STDGSGNTLYPY
-336 VQILGGSAQF
+336 
-346 ANLGAYDPGLVLGAT
+346 NLAAYDPGVALGAT
-361 SVNDLRLAFQT
+361 TVNDLRLAFQT

-418 QQVAQTSQATTDSPL
+418 QQVAQTSQATSNSPL

-455 GYIIGVMCLRHHHT
+455 GYIIGVMCLRYHHT

-529 VSGQLASKST
+529 VSGQLASKAT
-539 NTLDIYHFGDE
+539 NTLDIYHFADE
-550 YSNAPTLSE
+550 YANAPTLSE

-573 AIANAENADADQF
+573 AIENAENTDADQF
-586 VFDIYCQNE
+586 VFDIYLQND

>member
-1 MKKSNYVFGSVPMI
+1 MAKKSNFVFGSVPMI
-15 RASRSKFDLSF
+15 RASRSRFDLSQSI
-26 THKTSGNV
+26 KTSGNV

-48 DTFKT
+48 DTFKI
-53 KSTILARLNSAYLRP
+53 KSTILSRLSSAYLCP

-89 KFAQV
+89 KWAQV
-94 FGENKQSPWA
+94 FGENKSGKWA
-104 VQNPPSIPCFANTQ
+104 NSTPPTVPTFQNPNNS
-118 STGNIALHDNVCAYL
+118 GNIALHDNVCAYL
-133 YLPVGEDLKDNI
+133 NLPVGQELGANI
-145 KDISLLPARAF
+145 RDVSLLPYRSF

-170 QPMNIH
+170 QPMQIQ
-176 KGDASASEVLNNE
+176 KGDAASSEKLNNDP
-189 AWSQNNYL
+189 WSPNNYL

-206 HDYFTSCLP
+206 HDYFTTCLP
-215 SPQKGDAVEVGTIA
+215 SPQKGAPVEIGTVQ
-229 IPERVLPVAGLP
+229 IPARILPV
-241 YAGNT
+241 T
-246 DTSSRNYILPSVS
+246 
-259 LFPNDG
+259 
-265 KLTSLMEAAGYGTS
+265 
-279 QYPTAD
+279 
-285 TWRTT
+285 
-290 HGAGKLDVITGG
+290 GAGPL
-302 RDYTSTPKNTSG
+302 G
-314 PIGGLSAT
+314 PNSAT
-322 STDAGILYADPNSS
+322 SSQLLPNNQITKVLLSNAGFTPD
-336 VQILGGSAQF
+336 LGWSGVGPVAVSEDGS
-346 ANLGAYDPGLVLGAT
+346 LGAKDGIMKVDLHSTVDGNIATFNNLVAYQAAQSAG
-361 SVNDLRLAFQT
+361 SINVNDLRLAVQT

-418 QQVAQTSQATTDSPL
+418 QQVAQTSQNTADSPL

-438 YSLSFGQSG
+438 YSLSFGKAG

-455 GYIIGVMCLRHHHT
+455 GYIIGCMCLRYHHT
-469 YQQGVERFAFR
+469 YQQGIERYAFR
-480 KNRLDFYDPVFANIG
+480 KERLDFYDPIFSSIG

-505 AGAAADDVFGY
+505 ASAGANEVFGY

-550 YSNAPTLSE
+550 YANAPTLSE
-559 GFINETDSNFARTI
+559 GFINETDTNFSRTI
-573 AIANAENADADQF
+573 AIDDAKANDSDQF
-586 VFDIYCQNE
+586 VFDIYIQND

-607 LIDHH
+607 LMDHH